1 MSWLVLVLFRLHKS
15 YAVEMPFDVFFFF
28 NFRIKRMPCVCVV
41 IPFQETIYSK
51 RIYARQNMRIRGGS
65 STYAH
70 QHSIIIPSV
79 ASDGLSLCRLG
90 WLLLALLAVLLFCP
104 WPLPSPF
111 NVLGGACSW
120 LGLKD
125 VDEIVKFISILKT
138 FNWIMF
144 FLIFLFDVWINLQFP
159 VLYLIV
165 YETHDHYMY
174 KVNYNSFII
183 VSAGR

>member
-1 MSWLVLVLFRLHKS
+1 MQDKTWEYAEAQAHTRTNTRLLFRLLRLMV
-15 YAVEMPFDVFFFF
+15 Y
-28 NFRIKRMPCVCVV
+28 RCVV
-41 IPFQETIYSK
+41 WADCCWLCWLFYYSV
-51 RIYARQNMRIRGGS
+51 RDRCLRRSMFLEAL
-65 STYAH
+65 AH
-70 QHSIIIPSV
+70 E
-79 ASDGLSLCRLG
+79 
-90 WLLLALLAVLLFCP
+90 
-104 WPLPSPF
+104 
-111 NVLGGACSW
+111 

>member
-1 MSWLVLVLFRLHKS
+1 MFLEAL
-15 YAVEMPFDVFFFF
+15 
-28 NFRIKRMPCVCVV
+28 
-41 IPFQETIYSK
+41 
-51 RIYARQNMRIRGGS
+51 
-65 STYAH
+65 AH
-70 QHSIIIPSV
+70 E
-79 ASDGLSLCRLG
+79 
-90 WLLLALLAVLLFCP
+90 
-104 WPLPSPF
+104 
-111 NVLGGACSW
+111 